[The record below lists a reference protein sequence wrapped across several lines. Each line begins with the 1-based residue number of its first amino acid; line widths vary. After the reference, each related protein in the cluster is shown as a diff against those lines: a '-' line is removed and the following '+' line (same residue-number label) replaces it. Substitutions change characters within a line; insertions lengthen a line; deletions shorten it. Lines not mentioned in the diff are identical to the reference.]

1 MVKYMISELNNLRHK
16 AVSECTLFGGQQHG
30 IYQHIMSVYVEGI
43 DPRLYTYRSG
53 GLLNL

>member
-1 MVKYMISELNNLRHK
+1 MISELNNLRHK

-30 IYQHIMSVYVEGI
+30 LYQHIMSVYVEGI